1 MHILLQ
7 DVLTFLVLPSSEGA
21 CSVLGFVL
29 GPGDAGSKHGS
40 RSAQNTQ
47 HSLLGDRV
55 WVS

>member
-1 MHILLQ
+1 MHILLR

-29 GPGDAGSKHGS
+29 GAGDTGSKHGS

-47 HSLLGDRV
+47 HSLLGER
-55 WVS
+55 